1 MSLRLLTVPALF
13 AVFLAVPV
21 AAAETTSPPSTALD
35 RGYRLLYN
43 LEFTSAQ
50 QEFSAWQQQHPD
62 DPLGPVSEA
71 AGLLFSEFQRLGVLE
86 AQFFENGRAFL
97 DRQRVTP
104 DPNLRGNFDRAL
116 DRAEALAR
124 VRLQKN
130 TKDRDALFGMTLV
143 FGLRADYL
151 SLIEKRNFASLRATR
166 QASMWADELLA
177 VDPACYDAFLARG
190 IGRYIVGS
198 LVAPVR
204 WLLRFGGLEGDKKA
218 GLDDLQVAAERGH
231 YLAPF
236 ARILLAIAYVR
247 ERDTAHARQILAS
260 LDQDFPKNP
269 LFAREMARLETAP

>member
-13 AVFLAVPV
+13 ALLLALPL
-21 AAAETTSPPSTALD
+21 AAAETAPSPTALD

-43 LEFTSAQ
+43 LEFTGAQ

-62 DPLGPVSEA
+62 DALGPVSEA

-86 AQFFENGRAFL
+86 AQFFENDRAFL
-97 DRQRVTP
+97 DRRKVTP
-104 DPNLRGNFDRAL
+104 DPNLRVNFDRAL

-130 TKDRDALFGMTLV
+130 AQDRDALFAMTLV
-143 FGLRADYL
+143 FGLRADYF
-151 SLIEKRNFASLRATR
+151 SLIEKRNFASLHATR
-166 QASMWADELLA
+166 QSSLWADQLLA

-204 WLLRFGGLEGDKKA
+204 WLLRIGGLDGDKKA
-218 GLDDLQVAAERGH
+218 GLDDLRLAADRGH

-247 ERDTAHARQILAS
+247 EKDKARARQVLAS

-269 LFAREMARLETAP
+269 LFAREIARLETAP

>member
-13 AVFLAVPV
+13 ALLLALPL
-21 AAAETTSPPSTALD
+21 AAAETAPSPTALD

-43 LEFTSAQ
+43 LEFTGAQ

-62 DPLGPVSEA
+62 DALGPVSEA

-97 DRQRVTP
+97 DRQKVTP
-104 DPNLRGNFDRAL
+104 DPNLRVNFDRAL

-130 TKDRDALFGMTLV
+130 AQDRDALFAMTLV
-143 FGLRADYL
+143 FGLRADYF
-151 SLIEKRNFASLRATR
+151 SLIEKRNFASLHATR
-166 QASMWADELLA
+166 QSSLWADQLLA

-204 WLLRFGGLEGDKKA
+204 WLLRIGGLDGDKKA
-218 GLDDLQVAAERGH
+218 GLDDLRLAADRGH

-247 ERDTAHARQILAS
+247 EKDKARARQVLAS

-269 LFAREMARLETAP
+269 LFAREIARLETAP